1 LGTVPTFGL
10 DSGVVLEK
18 STTGTAVAS
27 GTTTESRSS
36 ETPPGLEER
45 AKAEPA
51 RLSTTIEVKMMH
63 SSFDG

>member
-1 LGTVPTFGL
+1 MSTYLPQPLPTIKIL
-10 DSGVVLEK
+10 H
-18 STTGTAVAS
+18 TGPAVAS

-36 ETPPGLEER
+36 ETPPGLDER

-51 RLSTTIEVKMMH
+51 RPSTTIEVKMMH